1 MKGKAKMAKKKMMR
15 GGSATKKM
23 QMGGTMT
30 NTGMMNKPVNPLNN
44 TRMRGGGPF
53 LTITSDHVND
63 ECILHDYVFGSYDD
77 NEIFV
82 VLGYGMIYNHSNE
95 PNAEWFVSDC
105 GSFIQFEAVKNINAQ
120 EEIFHDYG
128 MEYWNSR
135 NM

>member
-1 MKGKAKMAKKKMMR
+1 MIFIQPSKVHGQGVFTDKSIKEGEVIER
-15 GGSATKKM
+15 C
-23 QMGGTMT
+23 
-30 NTGMMNKPVNPLNN
+30 
-44 TRMRGGGPF
+44 PF
-53 LTITSDHVND
+53 LTIASDHVND

-77 NEIFV
+77 DKIFV
-82 VLGYGMIYNHSNE
+82 VLGYGMIYNHSKE

-135 NM
+135 NI